1 VTIQRGFTIAAII
14 LVTAAVV
21 IAFLAIGP
29 PSQARL
35 RELDRV
41 RARDLYAIADALHH
55 RFGRSAG
62 LPTKLPDNLILSGGL
77 GFQDGRTSIE
87 DPVTRVPYS
96 YHRTDADR
104 YRLCARFGLPTEG
117 GVNNAGIP
125 YGAWKHRKGLTCFT
139 FDVRRDVVEPISAE
153 DGFRVNGTPPF

>member
-96 YHRTDADR
+96 YHRTDTDR
-104 YRLCARFGLPTEG
+104 YRLCAHFSLPAES
-117 GVNNAGIP
+117 GVNTAGAFPGAWNHGAGI
-125 YGAWKHRKGLTCFT
+125 TCFT
-139 FDVRRDVVEPISAE
+139 FDVHGDVVEPISTE
-153 DGFRVNGTPPF
+153 GGFRLNGTPPF